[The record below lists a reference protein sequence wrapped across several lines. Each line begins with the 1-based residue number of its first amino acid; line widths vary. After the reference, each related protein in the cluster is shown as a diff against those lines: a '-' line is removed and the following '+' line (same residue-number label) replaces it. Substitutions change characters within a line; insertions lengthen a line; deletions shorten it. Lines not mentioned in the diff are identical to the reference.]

1 MTQMEGTGA
10 FMQVETIR
18 AFTETIMEI
27 TYRGIHVEKVG
38 DNDIQ
43 IDKVRWTAEGR
54 GRGRG
59 ERKMGDGAKVILFPS
74 VGFHSSTLKSPTP
87 ELRRGSFKKFFLLIK
102 SK

>member
-1 MTQMEGTGA
+1 MTRSFIGVEGAGELTQMEGTGA

-27 TYRGIHVEKVG
+27 TYRGIHVENVG

-43 IDKVRWTAEGR
+43 TDKVGGMTEGR

-59 ERKMGDGAKVILFPS
+59 SGRWGTVQ
-74 VGFHSSTLKSPTP
+74 
-87 ELRRGSFKKFFLLIK
+87 RWY
-102 SK
+102 